1 MYALKRRRSD
11 VVLFF
16 LESDMAAEGGKTTE
30 RNQDTREAN
39 RRPLYYED
47 DRSPADIEWDE
58 RQRRIRDSDL
68 RDN

>member
-1 MYALKRRRSD
+1 M
-11 VVLFF
+11 
-16 LESDMAAEGGKTTE
+16 ESDMAAEGGKTTE